1 MEFGRK
7 HIKVGPYAGLT
18 YPISEGR
25 AEAISEVLDQ
35 IQKEQA
41 KYERF
46 SDIPRNVL
54 GDLRRRKTEA
64 LIEFDTHVPDSFYA
78 SKDFP
83 VSVVEDALVF
93 FTAYV
98 GMI

>member
-7 HIKVGPYAGLT
+7 YIKVGPYTGLT
-18 YPISEGR
+18 YEVSEGR
-25 AEAISEVLDQ
+25 AELLSKVLDD
-35 IQKEQA
+35 IQRETI
-41 KYERF
+41 KYEKF
-46 SDIPRNVL
+46 SDIPRTVV

-64 LIEFDTHVPDSFYA
+64 LIEFTEHIPDSFYQG
-78 SKDFP
+78 KDFP

-93 FTAYV
+93 FTGYA

>member
-18 YPISEGR
+18 YEVSEGR
-25 AEAISEVLDQ
+25 AELIAGILEQ
-35 IQKEQA
+35 MRTEQA

-64 LIEFDTHVPDSFYA
+64 LIEFNEHVPDSFYA
-78 SKDFP
+78 GKDFP
-83 VSVVEDALVF
+83 VSVVEDALIF